1 MFETIKRLMSKWEA
15 ILFPEQKIYQQRFS
29 SWKLFLLFIVLT
41 VVFTIIGSMI
51 PVGGMI
57 GFDWSHFYGIGRVP
71 PFYPPWTIYIVKL
84 LTWPLLIGLTIA
96 SFAIA
101 SIKRSVH
108 LISLIVSF
116 FCLPLMWTLFLGQ
129 LEGIT
134 LFGLLWMPWLVPMAL
149 IKPQLAFFAFGAKK
163 QYLIVAVIFLVLSL
177 IIFGLWPI
185 KTLSVESFYGEGRY
199 QQNIG
204 IGLWGLP
211 LALIA
216 FWVSRGDL
224 DMLMLS
230 GCLMLPHLIP
240 YNLLPASPAIARL
253 KPVPAIL
260 ATLFSWLPLISN
272 KIGPIGWWFG
282 WIFILWLWGN
292 LAIHR
297 YPKSKLALFL
307 QSIPFRFVK
316 KAIKDAR

>member
-1 MFETIKRLMSKWEA
+1 MSKWEA
-15 ILFPEQKIYQQRFS
+15 ILFPEQKIYQQQFS

-41 VVFTIIGSMI
+41 VVFTIIGSKL
-51 PVGGMI
+51 PYGDMI
-57 GFDWSHFYGIGRVP
+57 GFDWSHFFGIDRVP
-71 PFYPPWTIYIVKL
+71 PFYPPWTIYIIRL

-101 SIKRSVH
+101 VIKRSVH
-108 LISLIVSF
+108 LTSMIVSF
-116 FCLPLMWTLFLGQ
+116 FCLPLLWTLFLGQ

-134 LFGLLWMPWLVPMAL
+134 LFGLLWMPWLVPFAL
-149 IKPQLAFFAFGAKK
+149 IKPQLAIFAFGAKK
-163 QYLIVAVIFLVLSL
+163 QYLIVAIIFLVLSL
-177 IIFGLWPI
+177 IIFGLWPL

-211 LALIA
+211 FALIA
-216 FWVSRGDL
+216 MWISRGDM

-260 ATLFSWLPLISN
+260 AALLSWLPLISN

-282 WIFILWLWGN
+282 WIFIFWLWSN
-292 LAIHR
+292 LAIQR
-297 YPKSKLALFL
+297 YPKSKIVLLLQTVLF
-307 QSIPFRFVK
+307 RYK
-316 KAIKDAR
+316 KKDMKNAR

>member
-1 MFETIKRLMSKWEA
+1 MSKWEA

-57 GFDWSHFYGIGRVP
+57 GFDWSHFYGIDRVP

-292 LAIHR
+292 LAIQR